1 MNAIMM
7 SYPITPQEYSDLN
20 NAFGDLCEYA
30 AWQLI
35 KKNSR
40 NNHTDDQTDI
50 AQELRFSLIEAG
62 SYFKRQVYIEK
73 CLALCSQYAEE
84 KDQFL
89 KSLVDELQDLWNN
102 KTRHGANRQKF
113 GPHQERIL
121 DRLTKVL
128 VPKAERPSRKEPLQ
142 ISPEFK
148 TYCKAITWNRQKSI
162 GKKYTREKVIR
173 TGMVSLSEYDYLVTV

>member
-1 MNAIMM
+1 MDSIVKNF
-7 SYPITPQEYSDLN
+7 PITQEEYANLDK
-20 NAFGDLCEYA
+20 AFGDLCEYA

-40 NNHTDDQTDI
+40 NNHTDDQCDI
-50 AQELRFSLIEAG
+50 AQELRFSLINAG

-73 CLALCSQYAEE
+73 CLDLCFKYVED
-84 KDQFL
+84 KFL
-89 KSLVDELQDLWNN
+89 KNMVEELIFLWNN

-113 GPHQERIL
+113 GPYQEQLL
-121 DRLTKVL
+121 DRLTKFL
-128 VPKAERPSRKEPLQ
+128 VPREERPSKREPLS

-162 GKKYTREKVIR
+162 GKKYTREKCIR
-173 TGMVSLSEYDYLVTV
+173 TGMVSLSEYDYLVTC